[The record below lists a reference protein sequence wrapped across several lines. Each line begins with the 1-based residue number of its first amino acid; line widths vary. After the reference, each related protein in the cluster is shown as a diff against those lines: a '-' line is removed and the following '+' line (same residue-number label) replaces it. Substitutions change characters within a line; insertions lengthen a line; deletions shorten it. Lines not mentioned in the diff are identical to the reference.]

1 MSDTAGGRINENPS
15 ANARVFGEKGIP
27 PADILSGSVKPPHEF
42 QVLYKLLSSLSAETE
57 ADPGGEQVRCEPG
70 AGALCR
76 LEERGS
82 TMLYRMPIWLYDD
95 DE

>member
-1 MSDTAGGRINENPS
+1 M
-15 ANARVFGEKGIP
+15 
-27 PADILSGSVKPPHEF
+27 
-42 QVLYKLLSSLSAETE
+42 LYKLLISLE
-57 ADPGGEQVRCEPG
+57 ADPEPEPGSEPVRSKPG

-95 DE
+95 DDE

>member
-1 MSDTAGGRINENPS
+1 MHAVLLLPRSRVPGSLKCTA
-15 ANARVFGEKGIP
+15 
-27 PADILSGSVKPPHEF
+27 LL
-42 QVLYKLLSSLSAETE
+42 QVLYKLLSSLSADQEVQ
-57 ADPGGEQVRCEPG
+57 PGSSEPVRSKPG

-76 LEERGS
+76 MEERGS

>member
-1 MSDTAGGRINENPS
+1 MHAVLLLPRSRVPRSLECTA
-15 ANARVFGEKGIP
+15 
-27 PADILSGSVKPPHEF
+27 LL
-42 QVLYKLLSSLSAETE
+42 QVLYKLLSSLSADQEVQ
-57 ADPGGEQVRCEPG
+57 PGSSEPVRSKPG

-76 LEERGS
+76 MEERGS